1 MGKLSSLLNQ
11 ISFGPTTTPPNS
23 QLRLSRCTLD
33 PSTGAP
39 SSIGTGGSDLLVEGV
54 TGQFRASK
62 VWNAVWNDLADFQLL
77 NDRLVFG
84 KCYYDTVEGARI
96 CTERCQMSSIG
107 IASDTFGF
115 GLGSGANPSREVPI
129 AVAGWV
135 LAYVDRGYPPGTP
148 LVSAADGGLTAAT
161 REEKLEYPERI
172 VGIYKKKELDAV
184 WGPAGRII
192 EVLGRH
198 WVKVK

>member
-1 MGKLSSLLNQ
+1 MLN
-11 ISFGPTTTPPNS
+11 
-23 QLRLSRCTLD
+23 
-33 PSTGAP
+33 PSTGAA
-39 SSIGTGGSDLLVEGV
+39 SSVGTDGSDLLVEGGS
-54 TGQFRASK
+54 GQFKATK

-135 LAYVDRGYPPGTP
+135 LAYVDREYAPGTP

-184 WGPAGRII
+184 WGPAGRRI